1 MTAKKQKDFIWSDY
15 YKSHLDRPPNHTLV
29 KGLEFFISNTKNLPR
44 TAVDIGC
51 GNGHDTVELLKNNFS
66 VLAMD
71 KEDEAI
77 NLLIGNINQKSSF
90 LKTEVS
96 SMETFVVPEVA
107 LINASYSLPFC
118 NPLIFGS
125 FMNMIKNNILDGGI
139 FCGQLFGVDDD
150 WSYRNDMNFHTKK
163 EVKEIFKNFDLVLFE
178 EVNEDS
184 KTADGSSKHWH
195 LFHVVASKKNV

>member
-1 MTAKKQKDFIWSDY
+1 MSVKKHKKFIWSEY
-15 YKSHLDRPPNHTLV
+15 YKAHHDRPPTDTLV
-29 KGLEFFISNTKNLPR
+29 KGLEFFVSNNKEAPR

-77 NLLIGNINQKSSF
+77 NLLIKNVNQESSF

-96 SMETFVVPEVA
+96 SMETFIIPPVA

-118 NPLIFGS
+118 NPSVFGS
-125 FMNMIKNNILDGGI
+125 LMNMIVNNLLDGGV
-139 FCGQLFGVDDD
+139 FCGQFFGVDDG
-150 WSYRNDMNFHTKK
+150 WSHRNDMNFHTK
-163 EVKEIFKNFDLVLFE
+163 EGVKEIFKNFDLILFE
-178 EVNEDS
+178 EVNEDG
-184 KTADGSSKHWH
+184 TIADGSPKHWH
-195 LFHVVASKKNV
+195 LFHVVASKNNV

>member
-1 MTAKKQKDFIWSDY
+1 MTVEKQKEFIWSEY
-15 YKSHLDRPPNHTLV
+15 YKIHHDRPPNHTLV
-29 KGLEFFISNTKNLPR
+29 KALEFFTSNTNGLSR

-77 NLLIGNINQKSSF
+77 NLLMKNIQKDTP
-90 LKTEVS
+90 LLTTEVS
-96 SMETFVVPEVA
+96 TMETFIMPQVSLV
-107 LINASYSLPFC
+107 NASYSLPFC
-118 NPLIFGS
+118 DPDIFRS
-125 FMNMIKNNILDGGI
+125 FMKMIEKNISNKGL

-150 WSYRNDMNFHTKK
+150 WNYRNDMNFHTK
-163 EVKEIFKNFDLVLFE
+163 EDVKEIFSNFNFILFE

-184 KTADGSSKHWH
+184 TIADGSPKHWH
-195 LFHVVASKKNV
+195 LFHIVASKK